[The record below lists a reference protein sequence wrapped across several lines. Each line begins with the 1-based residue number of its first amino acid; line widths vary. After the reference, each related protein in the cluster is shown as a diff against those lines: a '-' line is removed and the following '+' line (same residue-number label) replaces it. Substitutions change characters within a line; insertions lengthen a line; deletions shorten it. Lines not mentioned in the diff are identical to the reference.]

1 MFTDYIFPSTVE
13 EGIKALQEANGRGRI
28 IAGGTD
34 ILLDLENGKY
44 HAELLVDISR
54 IPELQEIGIENDTL
68 VIGAAVNLTTISC
81 SDLVKK
87 YAPSLAKAAG
97 RVGALQIGNV
107 ATLAGNVVT
116 AQPAAD
122 GAMALATLEPEFII
136 EGPEGQ
142 RKASMSEMYAG
153 FAKSKVDS
161 TKEII
166 TYIRIPCQK
175 DGEAAEFERLGM
187 REHLALP
194 MLNTSVA
201 ARQENGKFEWVRIA
215 MGPVGVGPVRAKK
228 AEAWLAHKDITKE
241 NIQQAAQLVLEDANP
256 RSNPVRGSREYRM
269 KTLPII
275 VAQALNSVAG
285 QLGFGGDLSD

>member
-1 MFTDYIFPSTVE
+1 MDYVIASTVDE
-13 EGIKALQEANGRGRI
+13 AIKALQDANDKGRV

-34 ILLDLENGKY
+34 LVLDLENGKHY
-44 HAELLVDISR
+44 AELLVDISR
-54 IPELQEIGIENDTL
+54 IPELQEIRLENDTL
-68 VIGAAVNLTTISC
+68 IIGAAVNLTNISR
-81 SDLVKK
+81 SDLVRK

-97 RVGALQIGNV
+97 RVGALQIGNI

-142 RKASMSEMYAG
+142 RKASMDDMYAG
-153 FAKSKVDS
+153 FAKSKVNS
-161 TKEII
+161 TKEIV
-166 TYIRIPCQK
+166 TSIRIPCQK
-175 DGEAAEFERLGM
+175 ESEASEFERLGM

-194 MLNTSVA
+194 MLNTSVTA
-201 ARQENGKFEWVRIA
+201 KQENGKFEWVRIA

-241 NIQQAAQLVLEDANP
+241 NIQQAAQMVLEDANP

-269 KTLPII
+269 TTLPVI
-275 VAQALNSVAG
+275 VERALKSVAG
-285 QLGFGGDLSD
+285 QLGFGGDLCD